1 MCTWDSLILRLKLQG
16 VDRLLFY
23 FILFKFC
30 NYLVKV
36 EIWWGI
42 LIFYYTEIG
51 LMTKLQL
58 SVMARRL
65 LLTLIPASMKV
76 SSAQLVSSFIPSAG

>member
-76 SSAQLVSSFIPSAG
+76 SSAQLVSSFIPSPG